1 MSQKFFNGIA
11 NRNPSVNPFV
21 LRPIIDVRCE
31 WVDDESGVGSSHRDL
46 NASTSSE
53 LVTMKPWNYLASFSI
68 PFFAAI
74 GLLWGGVW
82 AWLTVAVVFVGVP
95 TMDAIVGCDQQELGN
110 AISERSRAVSRLYSW
125 ILYGHLPVQA
135 GLILLCGWEW
145 VHSSAPAW
153 VRAGWI
159 LSVALST
166 GGIGITVAHELIHRK
181 TKMERWIG
189 RLILMTV
196 LYMHFAIE
204 HVRGH
209 HKNVGTTRDAATASQ
224 GTNVYA
230 FIAYTVPAQWFSA
243 WRLESQRLKKLG
255 LPIWSWQ
262 NEMIAFVVLQLL
274 WAVALV
280 AMFGWGFLGGYC
292 LIAVLSFGL
301 LEVVNY
307 IEHYGLERHTLPNG
321 RLETVQEHHS
331 WNSDHRVSRMLLFE
345 LSRHSDHHMAADR
358 QYQTLRSKEGSPQ
371 LPSGYPGMVLLAL
384 CPPVWFW
391 MMNPRIRLSRES
403 TQTA

>member
-1 MSQKFFNGIA
+1 
-11 NRNPSVNPFV
+11 
-21 LRPIIDVRCE
+21 
-31 WVDDESGVGSSHRDL
+31 
-46 NASTSSE
+46 
-53 LVTMKPWNYLASFSI
+53 MKPWNYLASFSI
-68 PFFAAI
+68 PLFAAI
-74 GLLWGGVW
+74 GLLWGGIW

-95 TMDAIVGCDQQELGN
+95 AMDAIVGCDTDKVDDSSIEPVRG
-110 AISERSRAVSRLYSW
+110 SSRFYSW
-125 ILYGHLPVQA
+125 ILYIHLPVQL
-135 GLILLCGWEW
+135 GLILLFGWEW
-145 VHSSAPAW
+145 TRQLAPWW
-153 VRAGWI
+153 VQAGWV

-209 HKNVGTTRDAATASQ
+209 HKNVGTKEDAATAAQ

-230 FIAYTVPAQWFSA
+230 FILYTIPAQWLSA
-243 WRLESQRLKKLG
+243 WRLELQRLKKLG
-255 LPIWSWQ
+255 IPTWSWR
-262 NEMIAFVVLQLL
+262 NEMLSFLMIQSL
-274 WAVALV
+274 WLIALV
-280 AMFGWGFLGGYC
+280 SIFGWGFLGVYC
-292 LIAVLSFGL
+292 VIAFLSFGL

-307 IEHYGLERHTLPNG
+307 IEHYGLERNALPSG

-358 QYQTLRSKEGSPQ
+358 QYQTLRSKEHSPQ

-391 MMNPRIRLSRES
+391 MMNPRIVLSRD
-403 TQTA
+403 AAKPI

>member
-1 MSQKFFNGIA
+1 
-11 NRNPSVNPFV
+11 
-21 LRPIIDVRCE
+21 
-31 WVDDESGVGSSHRDL
+31 
-46 NASTSSE
+46 
-53 LVTMKPWNYLASFSI
+53 MKPWNYLASFSI
-68 PFFAAI
+68 PVFAAI
-74 GLLWGGVW
+74 GLLWGGIW
-82 AWLTVAVVFVGVP
+82 AWLTVVAVFVGVP
-95 TMDAIVGCDQQELGN
+95 ALDALVGCDKR
-110 AISERSRAVSRLYSW
+110 AIGTTNSEQLRGASRFYSW
-125 ILYGHLPVQA
+125 ILYLHLPVQL

-145 VHSSAPAW
+145 SRQSVPAW
-153 VRAGWI
+153 VLAGWV

-166 GGIGITVAHELIHRK
+166 GGIGITVAHELVHRK
-181 TKMERWIG
+181 TKTERWIG

-209 HKNVGTTRDAATASQ
+209 HKNVGTREDAATAAR

-230 FIAYTVPAQWFSA
+230 FILYTIPAQWLSA
-243 WRLESQRLKKLG
+243 WRLELQRLKKLG
-255 LPIWSWQ
+255 FPIWSWR
-262 NEMIAFVVLQLL
+262 NEMVSFLVIQAL
-274 WAVALV
+274 WLAALG
-280 AMFGWGFLGGYC
+280 ALFGWGFLGVYFV
-292 LIAVLSFGL
+292 IAVLSFGL

-307 IEHYGLERHTLPNG
+307 IEHYGLERHTLPSG

-358 QYQTLRSKEGSPQ
+358 QYQTLRSKEHSPQ

-391 MMNPRIRLSRES
+391 LMNPRLVLATEDAA
-403 TQTA
+403 TPV